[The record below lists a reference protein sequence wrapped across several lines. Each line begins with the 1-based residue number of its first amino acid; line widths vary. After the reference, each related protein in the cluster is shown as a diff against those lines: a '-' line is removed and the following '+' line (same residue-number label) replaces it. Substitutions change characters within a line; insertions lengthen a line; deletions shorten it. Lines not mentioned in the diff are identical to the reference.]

1 MALLEVENL
10 SIGYHT
16 QKGYLHAVEDVS
28 FSLEEGKSLGFVGE
42 SGCGKTTLGM
52 AMMRL
57 LPPNGV
63 IREGRM
69 LFDGADLLQKSDE
82 EMREIRWQKIAM
94 IFQAAMNALNPV
106 HRVHEQIAEAILTHN
121 ASIDKKE
128 AFEQV
133 EELFQLVGIPKDRM
147 RDYPHQYSGGMKQRA
162 IIAMALA
169 CKPRLIIADE
179 PTTALDVIVQDQIL
193 KEIMN
198 LQKEFGISMIFIS
211 HDISI
216 VADVCHDIG
225 IMYAGKLV
233 EHGSREEVF
242 NNPAHPYTKALLS
255 SYPTLTGE
263 KGRLMPIP
271 GETPNLIHPPS
282 GCRFH
287 DRCPGAKAACKTG
300 EAVWIE
306 TAPRHK
312 TLCYLCGTDC
322 GEE

>member
-1 MALLEVENL
+1 MALLDVENL

-16 QKGYLHAVEDVS
+16 QKGYLHAVGDVS

-52 AMMRL
+52 ALMRL

-63 IREGRM
+63 IRDGRI
-69 LFDGADLLQKSDE
+69 LLDGVDLLQKSNE

-121 ASIDKKE
+121 DSLDKQE
-128 AFEQV
+128 AFGQV
-133 EELFQLVGIPKDRM
+133 EALFQLVGIPKDRM

-169 CKPRLIIADE
+169 CKPSLIIADE

-193 KEIMN
+193 KEIIN

-225 IMYAGKLV
+225 IMYAGNLV
-233 EHGSREEVF
+233 ELGSREAVF
-242 NNPAHPYTKALLS
+242 NNPMHPYTKALLS
-255 SYPTLTGE
+255 SYPTLTG
-263 KGRLMPIP
+263 KKSRLMPIP

-282 GCRFH
+282 GCRFC
-287 DRCPGAKAACKTG
+287 DRCPSARATCKTG
-300 EAVWIE
+300 EAVWVNIS
-306 TAPRHK
+306 PDHK
-312 TLCYLCGTDC
+312 ALCYQCGADC
-322 GEE
+322 RQE